1 MKDPI
6 RRGFYGWLVLLL
18 GAALAAPV
26 LAQAAPPVFAA
37 VFGDHA
43 VLQRG
48 EALTL
53 WGKAEPGQG
62 VKVSLAGQGAKA
74 TADAQGRWRA
84 TLAALPAGGPHTLSV
99 SGSGGATS
107 LQDIMIG
114 DVYLC
119 GGQSNMEFPVRLSTG
134 AWPDFPANAD
144 LRFLN
149 VQLSS
154 DAAVRDELKQPV
166 EWKVVSPKTAGE
178 ASAVCYY
185 MARSLQQTQK
195 VPVGFIRSTWG
206 GTTIQG
212 WISPSSL
219 ATVPAYAGPLDAL
232 AAMASAPAKAMLL
245 EASRRERWWEAHDPQ
260 AKAQRAWSAPD
271 FDDAAWPSLTP
282 DGSWKRAGIAAFAA
296 FAGFDGAAWFR
307 TSVTLTEAQART
319 ANAIRLGPIDT
330 YDSTWVNGVFVGGLG
345 TSWMWRDYAVP
356 AGAFKPGRNVISVHV
371 LSGGG
376 EGGLTGEPAERG
388 IKTADGQFI
397 ALNAPWKYQIGMR
410 ARGLSIASAPWDVP
424 NSLSTLHNAMIAPL
438 AGYKFKLAA
447 WYQGESNADAA
458 KEYETLLPLLM
469 ADWRKT
475 LAQPDLPILVVQ
487 LSSFGAVATAP
498 GHSDWAQLREAQA
511 RSVRNDRHAALAVTI
526 DVGDR
531 TDIHPPQKA
540 VIGERL
546 ARAARA
552 LVYGEAITPGGPE
565 AAGVTR
571 AGEDLVVTFRHA
583 GAGLRTYSADQAI
596 GFEACA
602 GTACRYALALAQG
615 DTVTLKGANR
625 PGTNRVRYAWAD
637 APYVNLY
644 SGEDLPAAPFE
655 MEVR

>member
-1 MKDPI
+1 MTHPTRS
-6 RRGFYGWLVLLL
+6 RRAGVLTILFA
-18 GAALAAPV
+18 AALAAPV
-26 LAQAAPPVFAA
+26 LAQAAAPAFAGVFS
-37 VFGDHA
+37 DHA

-48 EALTL
+48 EPVTV
-53 WGKAEPGQG
+53 WGTAAPGQG
-62 VKVSLAGQGAKA
+62 VTLSLAGQRAEA
-74 TADAQGRWRA
+74 TADAKGRWRA
-84 TLAALPAGGPHTLSV
+84 TMAALPAGGPHTLSV
-99 SGSGGATS
+99 SASGAATT

-119 GGQSNMEFPVRLSTG
+119 GGQSNMEFPARLSTG
-134 AWPDFPANAD
+134 AWPEFPANPD

-154 DAAVRDELKQPV
+154 EAAVQDELKQPV
-166 EWKVVSPKTAGE
+166 EWKVLTSRTAGE
-178 ASAVCYY
+178 ASAACYY

-212 WISPSSL
+212 WIGASSL
-219 ATVPAYAGPLDAL
+219 KTVPAYAGPLDAL
-232 AAMASAPAKAMLL
+232 ALMATDPAKAMLHQARL
-245 EASRRERWWEAHDPQ
+245 RDQWWEAHDPQ
-260 AKAQRAWSAPD
+260 AKAQRAWSSPD

-282 DGSWKRAGIAAFAA
+282 SGSWKQAGIAAL
-296 FAGFDGAAWFR
+296 AGFDGAAWFR
-307 TSVTLTEAQART
+307 TSVTLTAAQAQA
-319 ANAIRLGPIDT
+319 ANAIQLGPIDT
-330 YDSTWVNGVFVGGLG
+330 YDSTWVNGVFVGGRG
-345 TSWMWRDYAVP
+345 ISWVWRDYAVP
-356 AGAFKPGRNVISVHV
+356 AGVFKPGRNVIAVHV

-376 EGGLTGEPAERG
+376 GGGLTGQPAQRG
-388 IKTADGQFI
+388 IKTAGGQVI
-397 ALNAPWKYQIGMR
+397 ALDAPWKVQPGMR
-410 ARGLSIASAPWDVP
+410 AKGLSIPSAPWDVP
-424 NSLSTLHNAMIAPL
+424 TSLSTLHNAMIAPL
-438 AGYKFKLAA
+438 AGLKFKLAA
-447 WYQGESNADAA
+447 WYQGESNTDAA

-475 LAQPDLPILVVQ
+475 FGQPDLPFLVVQ
-487 LSSFGAVATAP
+487 LSSFGAVATTP
-498 GHSDWAQLREAQA
+498 GQSDWAQLREAQA

-531 TDIHPPQKA
+531 SDIHPAQKA

-552 LVYGEAITPGGPE
+552 LVYGAAITPGGPE

-571 AGEDLVVTFRHA
+571 AGEDLVVTFKHT

-602 GTACRYALALAQG
+602 GAACRYALAVAQG

-625 PGTNRVRYAWAD
+625 PGTTRVRYAWAD

-644 SGEDLPAAPFE
+644 SSEDLPAAPFE